1 MPPEGSGEPSR
12 RVRVTPVTHEA
23 RGVGRCRG
31 VPAVRGSQ
39 TGRRTVGSGRQAPP
53 RGGARCDRA
62 GDQLSEQGTAAPAGH
77 AHRESPEERR
87 ARYDADEVHS
97 LRERVAATRW
107 RRRLAAR
114 RSVNHGYRVGVGIV
128 GGLITALGLA
138 TIPLPG
144 PGWLTVIAGLFVL
157 ATEFTWAERL
167 LEFTKK
173 HVKRWTDWV
182 SAQPVWVRLL
192 IAAATAA
199 FVYGVL
205 VVTLHVMGV
214 PDWVPGWVPLWR

>member
-1 MPPEGSGEPSR
+1 M
-12 RVRVTPVTHEA
+12 
-23 RGVGRCRG
+23 
-31 VPAVRGSQ
+31 
-39 TGRRTVGSGRQAPP
+39 APP
-53 RGGARCDRA
+53 DRH
-62 GDQLSEQGTAAPAGH
+62 DQ
-77 AHRESPEERR
+77 HRETRDERR
-87 ARYDADEVHS
+87 ARYDSDEVRS
-97 LRERVAATRW
+97 LRERIAETKW

-114 RSVNHGYRVGVGIV
+114 RSVNHSYRVCVGVV
-128 GGLITALGLA
+128 GGLIVALGLV

-157 ATEFTWAERL
+157 ASEFTWAERL

-182 SAQPVWVRLL
+182 TSQPVWVRLV

-205 VVTLHVMGV
+205 VVTLHLTGV

>member
-1 MPPEGSGEPSR
+1 MASPDRPP
-12 RVRVTPVTHEA
+12 
-23 RGVGRCRG
+23 
-31 VPAVRGSQ
+31 Q
-39 TGRRTVGSGRQAPP
+39 Q
-53 RGGARCDRA
+53 
-62 GDQLSEQGTAAPAGH
+62 
-77 AHRESPEERR
+77 RETREERR
-87 ARYDADEVHS
+87 ARYDADDMRS
-97 LRERVAATRW
+97 LRERIAETKW

-114 RSVNHGYRVGVGIV
+114 RSVNHSYRVGVGIV
-128 GGLITALGLA
+128 GGLIVALGIV

-182 SAQPVWVRLL
+182 TSQPVWVRLL

-199 FVYGVL
+199 FVYGVVL
-205 VVTLHVMGV
+205 VTLHLTGV

>member
-1 MPPEGSGEPSR
+1 MR
-12 RVRVTPVTHEA
+12 
-23 RGVGRCRG
+23 
-31 VPAVRGSQ
+31 
-39 TGRRTVGSGRQAPP
+39 
-53 RGGARCDRA
+53 
-62 GDQLSEQGTAAPAGH
+62 
-77 AHRESPEERR
+77 
-87 ARYDADEVHS
+87 S
-97 LRERVAATRW
+97 LRERIAETRW

-114 RSVNHGYRVGVGIV
+114 RSVNHTYRVCVGVV
-128 GGLITALGLA
+128 GGLIVAVGLA

-167 LEFTKK
+167 LEFTKQ

-182 SAQPVWVRLL
+182 TRQPLWVRLL

-205 VVTLHVMGV
+205 VVTLHLTGV

>member
-1 MPPEGSGEPSR
+1 M
-12 RVRVTPVTHEA
+12 T
-23 RGVGRCRG
+23 
-31 VPAVRGSQ
+31 
-39 TGRRTVGSGRQAPP
+39 AP
-53 RGGARCDRA
+53 
-62 GDQLSEQGTAAPAGH
+62 AAPLGRPGNVLGAPSP
-77 AHRESPEERR
+77 RESAGERR

-97 LRERVAATRW
+97 LRERVAESGW

-114 RSVNHGYRVGVGIV
+114 RSLDAVYRVVVGVVGGLVVAVGIV
-128 GGLITALGLA
+128 

-167 LEFTKK
+167 LEFTKR

-182 SAQPVWVRLL
+182 GGQPLWVRVL
-192 IAAATAA
+192 ISLATAA
-199 FVYGVL
+199 FVYGV
-205 VVTLHVMGV
+205 VVLTLHLTGV

>member
-1 MPPEGSGEPSR
+1 M
-12 RVRVTPVTHEA
+12 
-23 RGVGRCRG
+23 
-31 VPAVRGSQ
+31 
-39 TGRRTVGSGRQAPP
+39 APP
-53 RGGARCDRA
+53 DRH
-62 GDQLSEQGTAAPAGH
+62 DQ
-77 AHRESPEERR
+77 HRETRDERR
-87 ARYDADEVHS
+87 ARYDSDEIRS
-97 LRERVAATRW
+97 LRERIAETKW

-114 RSVNHGYRVGVGIV
+114 RSVNHSYRVCVGVV
-128 GGLITALGLA
+128 GGLIVALGLV

-157 ATEFTWAERL
+157 ASEFTWAERL

-182 SAQPVWVRLL
+182 TDQPLWVRLV
-192 IAAATAA
+192 IAVATAA

-205 VVTLHVMGV
+205 VVTLHLTGV

>member
-1 MPPEGSGEPSR
+1 M
-12 RVRVTPVTHEA
+12 
-23 RGVGRCRG
+23 
-31 VPAVRGSQ
+31 
-39 TGRRTVGSGRQAPP
+39 
-53 RGGARCDRA
+53 
-62 GDQLSEQGTAAPAGH
+62 SEKAKRETA
-77 AHRESPEERR
+77 SERR
-87 ARYDADEVHS
+87 ARYDADEVRS
-97 LRERVAATRW
+97 LRERVAGTRW
-107 RRRLAAR
+107 RRGLAAR
-114 RSVNHGYRVGVGIV
+114 RSVHHGYRIVVGIV
-128 GGLITALGLA
+128 GGLVVALGLA

-173 HVKRWTDWV
+173 HVRRWSDWV
-182 SAQPVWVRLL
+182 TAQPVWVRLL

-205 VVTLHVMGV
+205 VVTLHMMGV

>member
-1 MPPEGSGEPSR
+1 
-12 RVRVTPVTHEA
+12 V
-23 RGVGRCRG
+23 
-31 VPAVRGSQ
+31 
-39 TGRRTVGSGRQAPP
+39 
-53 RGGARCDRA
+53 
-62 GDQLSEQGTAAPAGH
+62 SEKAKRETA
-77 AHRESPEERR
+77 SERR
-87 ARYDADEVHS
+87 ARYDADEVRS
-97 LRERVAATRW
+97 LRERVAGTRW
-107 RRRLAAR
+107 RRGLAVR
-114 RSVNHGYRVGVGIV
+114 RSVNHGYRIVVGIV
-128 GGLITALGLA
+128 GGLVVALGLA

-173 HVKRWTDWV
+173 HVRRWSDWV
-182 SAQPVWVRLL
+182 TAQPVWVRLL

-205 VVTLHVMGV
+205 VVTLHMMGV